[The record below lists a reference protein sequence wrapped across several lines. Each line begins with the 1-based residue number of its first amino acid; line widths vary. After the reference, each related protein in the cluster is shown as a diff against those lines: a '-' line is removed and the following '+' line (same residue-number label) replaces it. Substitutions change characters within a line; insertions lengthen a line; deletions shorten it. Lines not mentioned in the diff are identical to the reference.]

1 MHYFSLSLY
10 RLNMARVEWLQLVRM
25 RWLTTAQR
33 GLNAVKVQTAEVTAQ
48 LFKKKLLQ
56 KRSLLNSIDVDET
69 KSP

>member
-25 RWLTTAQR
+25 RWLTAAQR

>member
-25 RWLTTAQR
+25 RWLTAAQR

-48 LFKKKLLQ
+48 LFKKKNYFRRGLY
-56 KRSLLNSIDVDET
+56 
-69 KSP
+69 